1 MKFQPKIGDVLLNK
15 YELISLVGEGAFG
28 SVFRARDIKLD
39 RIVAVKFIQTTGG
52 MLERF
57 SDELD
62 AIKNLDHPN
71 IVRLYDYDILKG
83 GVPCIVMEFVNGREV
98 GEVLVDEGPFTLDR
112 ICNVAQ
118 QVLDALVETHKHNI
132 IHCDLKPENIM
143 LTNVGAR
150 NDVVKL
156 IDFGVASMLSNTSE
170 DNERQKLLIGTPQ
183 YMAPEQ
189 ITHGQLGP
197 WTDIYALGLILIE
210 LYTGQFV
217 FDDEDPRAVLKMQL
231 HNPVVIP
238 HKLACS
244 PLGPIISRA
253 TEKEV
258 SKRYQSTQE
267 FYNDVCEAT
276 QAIRSGTRT
285 SKGSLRQRA
294 NSERVTATS
303 VFDDLADLGDFKPA
317 TLTSS
322 ADNAIVSS
330 GNNSILDSEDS
341 PAVTVTKKK
350 SHRATMSQVD
360 ISDLQSSLN
369 LSLSSIEDAASEA
382 SVSSLSTV
390 QSSHATPV
398 NSPQIS
404 NLASISSD
412 RNLSVSRN
420 GSSSLSTPLVK
431 EATLAARASTNPN
444 ISCPKPAP
452 KPEVP
457 QKSHTAGIVIFV
469 ILALLIGGGLYAY
482 SSGLLNQFLPNE
494 NEVPS
499 AVVQTP
505 SKENPEPLPEK
516 TDEKADKEKEAAAA
530 PARKKPV
537 LFSTL
542 RSVARQM
549 AYESAISGAYGRST
563 SIRKYQVYRV
573 IGTPRDASIFIGEHR
588 VCGYT
593 PCSIYYSGEV
603 KDVTVEIRSGDKF
616 SSVSLAKQ
624 NPKDPIILA
633 IGK

>member
-98 GEVLVDEGPFTLDR
+98 GEVLVDEGPFKMER
-112 ICNVAQ
+112 ICTVAQ

-150 NDVVKL
+150 SDVVKL

-253 TEKEV
+253 TEKEIA
-258 SKRYQSTQE
+258 KRYQSTQE
-267 FYNDVCEAT
+267 FYDDVCEAA
-276 QAIRSGTRT
+276 QAIRSGTRIQ
-285 SKGSLRQRA
+285 SKSIRQHL
-294 NSERVTATS
+294 NSERATATS

-317 TLTSS
+317 
-322 ADNAIVSS
+322 APISS
-330 GNNSILDSEDS
+330 GDNSIIDSKDN
-341 PAVTVTKKK
+341 PVVTVTKKK

-369 LSLSSIEDAASEA
+369 LSLSSLEDAAQEIPSTT
-382 SVSSLSTV
+382 SPVHSHSSAPT
-390 QSSHATPV
+390 
-398 NSPQIS
+398 SPQVT

-412 RNLSVSRN
+412 RNLSVSRS
-420 GSSSLSTPLVK
+420 GSSSLTTPLVK

-444 ISCPKPAP
+444 ISCPKPVIQLDA
-452 KPEVP
+452 P

-469 ILALLIGGGLYAY
+469 IFALLVGGGLYAY
-482 SSGLLNQFLPNE
+482 SSGLLNQFLPSE
-494 NEVPS
+494 EEVPS
-499 AVVQTP
+499 VVVQHP
-505 SKENPEPLPEK
+505 SEDKVEPEAEKIDENS
-516 TDEKADKEKEAAAA
+516 EKEADAA
-530 PARKKPV
+530 PVARKKNV

-542 RSVARQM
+542 RSVAKQM
-549 AYESAISGAYGRST
+549 AFEAAISGAYGRST

-573 IGTPRDASIFIGEHR
+573 IGTPRDAGIYIGEHR

-616 SSVSLAKQ
+616 SSVNLAKQ